1 MNPVTETVYDITD
14 KTPFDLP
21 NTEAALNTY
30 LNDTY
35 YNSLPAEAKA
45 LITNSNYRIGV
56 LRRTS
61 GNTLETEFQEV
72 NNLIWN
78 GKVGLIDA
86 TEYVR
91 ASVNS
96 LCIRAYDYYST
107 AECYNSP
114 NNYLYLSDFDLFTIT
129 PFSYDNS
136 GYIWRIQDTG
146 RLMETGVSNE
156 RSIRPVVTLASN
168 AVITGGTGT
177 STDAFVLS

>member
-1 MNPVTETVYDITD
+1 M
-14 KTPFDLP
+14 
-21 NTEAALNTY
+21 
-30 LNDTY
+30 
-35 YNSLPAEAKA
+35 
-45 LITNSNYRIGV
+45 
-56 LRRTS
+56 
-61 GNTLETEFQEV
+61 
-72 NNLIWN
+72 
-78 GKVGLIDA
+78 
-86 TEYVR
+86 R

-168 AVITGGTGT
+168 AIITGGTGT